1 MIQRLIPVVGVIFFL
16 LLSGNVVG
24 ETSALM
30 NIKSCVL
37 VLGGTLI
44 SAFLAF
50 SMKTIK
56 NLIKSL
62 RELFRHKETDH
73 EGLIKQM
80 ENLARVGRLHGNRA
94 LENEVIK
101 AENPFLRKG
110 IELVVDGYDR
120 YEIRNV
126 MEKQFELYFSGKES
140 QVNILN
146 TLAKLAPVLGFVGTI
161 MGLINVLNNI
171 DATEEIG
178 KGMALALL
186 TTFYGLLFA
195 NFLFL
200 PLAKKFSE
208 RIKDEVTL
216 LNVILEGVMDISEQ
230 KNSMAISYRL
240 QSYLSVGDLTRADG
254 LESSS
259 QAENRILRFPFKKL
273 MARK

>member
-1 MIQRLIPVVGVIFFL
+1 VIQRLIPVVGVIFFL